1 MTLTPHQRALLPLIA
16 LQGAVATIGGF
27 IGFFV
32 VGKQDVNAMFRFTAG
47 MLTAAMVSTFI
58 AYYFGPRLH
67 LTGKRLL
74 KLGFLIPGLLIL
86 FGGGSVAVL
95 AIAYGSFLGLTWGAR
110 HSLEMSLVQD
120 AQRDRY
126 ASHSGTFTVVFG
138 IAATLAATLVLASSE
153 DSNHVYWL
161 YGVLCLAGAFLFG
174 NNIPETPPV
183 SIKDPVSVIR
193 QPEFL
198 ACLPLFFVESGL
210 FGVTQA
216 LSSAG
221 AVKALGSASHFG
233 WVATLASLIGGVA
246 LYFTRQ
252 NRSAENRARWLGGAC
267 LMVGIS
273 FIFLGLSAWL
283 PVLFIAHTVLKAA
296 AGPFLYA
303 SEQVLNQRTLDIK
316 GELSDR
322 IFAREFV
329 LWVLRMIS
337 LGMFW
342 ALANV
347 LSPTHMLAVGSVLLT
362 TATATE
368 YLVGQ
373 ALLGNRRGADLGMAM
388 TGAPLKQTA

>member
-1 MTLTPHQRALLPLIA
+1 MTISKHQRALLPLIA

-32 VGKQDVNAMFRFTAG
+32 VGAQDVNAMFRFTAG
-47 MLTAAMVSTFI
+47 MLTAAMASTFI
-58 AYYFGPRLH
+58 AYFFGPRLH

-86 FGGGSVAVL
+86 FGGGSVAML

-120 AQRDRY
+120 AQRDGY

-138 IAATLAATLVLASSE
+138 IATTLMATLVLAGSAE
-153 DSNHVYWL
+153 NSNYVYWL
-161 YGVLCLAGAFLFG
+161 YGGLCLVGAFLLG
-174 NNIPETPPV
+174 NDIPDTAPV

-193 QPEFL
+193 QPEFI

-210 FGVTQA
+210 FGITQA
-216 LSSAG
+216 LSSVG

-233 WVATLASLIGGVA
+233 WVATAAGLVGGVA
-246 LYFTRQ
+246 LYFTRK
-252 NRSAENRARWLGGAC
+252 NRDADNRAHWLGGAC
-267 LMVGIS
+267 LTVAIS
-273 FIFLGLSAWL
+273 FVLLGVSAWL
-283 PVLFIAHTVLKAA
+283 PALYIAHTVLKAA
-296 AGPFLYA
+296 AGPFLFA

-316 GELSDR
+316 GDLSDR

-329 LWVLRMIS
+329 LWTLRMIS

-342 ALANV
+342 ALANT
-347 LSPTHMLAVGSVLLT
+347 LSPTHMLAVGSVLLAAAT
-362 TATATE
+362 TME
-368 YLVGQ
+368 YVVGQ
-373 ALLGNRRGADLGMAM
+373 ALLGNNRA
-388 TGAPLKQTA
+388 TVSVAPVKQPA

>member
-1 MTLTPHQRALLPLIA
+1 MNISNHQRALLPLIA

-32 VGKQDVNAMFRFTAG
+32 VGKQDVNAMFLFTAG
-47 MLTAAMVSTFI
+47 MLTAAMAATFI
-58 AYYFGPRLH
+58 AYFFGPRLH
-67 LTGKRLL
+67 LTGKRML

-86 FGGGSVAVL
+86 FGGGSVAML

-120 AQRDRY
+120 HQRDGY

-138 IAATLAATLVLASSE
+138 IATTLVATLLLAGSA
-153 DSNHVYWL
+153 DNSNYVYWL
-161 YGVLCLAGAFLFG
+161 YGSLCLVGAFLFG
-174 NNIPETPPV
+174 NDIPETAPV
-183 SIKDPVSVIR
+183 SIKDPLSVIR
-193 QPEFL
+193 QPQFI

-221 AVKALGSASHFG
+221 AVKALGSASTFG
-233 WVATLASLIGGVA
+233 WVATAASLIGGVA
-246 LYFTRQ
+246 LYFTRK
-252 NRSAENRARWLGGAC
+252 NRGVENRARWLGGAC
-267 LMVGIS
+267 LMVAIS
-273 FIFLGLSAWL
+273 FVLLGLSAWL
-283 PVLFIAHTVLKAA
+283 PALYIAHTVLKAA

-316 GELSDR
+316 GDLSDR
-322 IFAREFV
+322 IFAREAV
-329 LWVLRMIS
+329 LWVLRMAS

-342 ALANV
+342 ALSSA
-347 LSPTHMLAVGSVLLT
+347 LTPTHMLAFGSILLAA
-362 TATATE
+362 ATAAE

-373 ALLGNRRGADLGMAM
+373 ALLGNRVAVGV
-388 TGAPLKQTA
+388 APVKQIA